1 MLRHFTSRKLAR
13 TAVLIAFASMRV
25 SADDSGAVLSA
36 DEALAYQYQRAQSE
50 CAMTDAQRAAAQSEH
65 GTACASSE
73 IWSLAVDPICARDAL
88 SGGALCSSVS
98 LADCETKSRVL
109 LDGTRKPCVVSGS
122 SCATGGDK
130 TDCSEDDSTYDNRGT
145 NAGDKRGLCLGASM
159 YSDNRWASADA
170 QTTIMGELGPK
181 WLCSFGVSA
190 NVAAFAKTAVVP
202 YVPQLWGKNALTD
215 NLQEFKDWVTNQE
228 CSSTDKC
235 LVLTFNEPTLSN
247 QAEMAYPTNTDPERF
262 DYWSN
267 AQYQYPD
274 AADFEAAVE
283 LWKTEVKTAWKS
295 IVQTLK
301 APEHEDNSGVALFDK
316 VELATPCQASA
327 NAVEDWLK
335 PFLALIDADSDTDSD
350 TDSDADRTYA
360 YHCVHRYVDG
370 GTNPTTATENVATWL
385 DAVKGNLPE
394 GDTLPLIVKEYGWK
408 SGPENCE
415 GECMLKFQQKVQTL
429 FEADERVKLYAQFTP
444 DPDPDPGKTDYSVNF
459 GQASRLINVNRV
471 GKLYVTNFGQHY
483 RTLIVGDNTVG
494 TSDLFANGVNTVN
507 WPRVITLTTAA
518 EGDAS
523 QGDQILEIFITSL
536 PSEGAQFR
544 LIETMDN
551 NQWNFRGAETLVLG
565 SNTIGDYSV
574 DYNRA
579 VKIQFSS
586 GDVAFSEIKINGN
599 TIYS

>member
-1 MLRHFTSRKLAR
+1 MLRRFSSRKLAG
-13 TAVLIAFASMRV
+13 TAVLFAFASLRV
-25 SADDSGAVLSA
+25 SADDSNAVSSA

-65 GTACASSE
+65 GAACASSDV
-73 IWSLAVDPICARDAL
+73 WSVDPICARDAL

-145 NAGDKRGLCLGASM
+145 NDSNKRGLCLGASM
-159 YSDNRWASADA
+159 YSDDRWASADA

-190 NVAAFAKTAVVP
+190 DVAAFAKTAGVP
-202 YVPQLWGKNALTD
+202 YVPQLWGKNALAN
-215 NLQEFKDWVTNQE
+215 NLDAFKGWVTDQGCTSAN
-228 CSSTDKC
+228 KC

-247 QAEMAYPTNTDPERF
+247 QAEMAYPTNTDSARF

-267 AQYQYPD
+267 AQYQYPG
-274 AADFEAAVE
+274 AADFKEAVE
-283 LWKTEVKTAWKS
+283 LWETEVKTAWKS
-295 IVQTLK
+295 IVQTLTY
-301 APEHEDNSGVALFDK
+301 ENLIDK

-335 PFLALIDADSDTDSD
+335 PFLVLLDADSET
-350 TDSDADRTYA
+350 AGTYTH
-360 YHCVHRYVDG
+360 HCVHRYVDG
-370 GTNPTTATENVATWL
+370 GTNPTTAADNVANWL
-385 DAVKGNLPE
+385 NTVKGNLPE
-394 GDTLPLIVKEYGWK
+394 SDALPLIVKEYGWK

-444 DPDPDPGKTDYSVNF
+444 DPDPAPGKTDYSVNF
-459 GQASRLINVNRV
+459 GQASRLINVNRM

-483 RTLIVGDNTVG
+483 RTLVASSNTVAS
-494 TSDLFANGVNTVN
+494 SDLFDDGPNGD
-507 WPRVITLTTAA
+507 WLRVITLTTAA
-518 EGDAS
+518 DAAAS
-523 QGDQILEIFITSL
+523 KGEQKLEIYITSL
-536 PSEGAQFR
+536 PAGGANYR
-544 LIETMDN
+544 VVNTVKNGNWN
-551 NQWNFRGAETLVLG
+551 NGISKSLSVG
-565 SNTIGDYSV
+565 SNSITAAGV
-574 DYNRA
+574 DFNRV